1 MPSLLSLGP
10 PLNSPNLDLTFK
22 TIAFI
27 GTRLFTFPLVPMKG
41 SRPIRLTDVVRRG
54 LSAAITTVFDPR
66 VARTKCF
73 GFRRRYWTV

>member
-22 TIAFI
+22 TIAFV

-41 SRPIRLTDVVRRG
+41 SRPLLLDRLSPADMRLKSDGEETVDTHDDVN
-54 LSAAITTVFDPR
+54 P
-66 VARTKCF
+66 K
-73 GFRRRYWTV
+73 